1 MNDINNFLAMDLPS
15 LGGEFT
21 LRKVAPGDF
30 IFLEGQP
37 GNAAYVIMRGE
48 VQVTTEKA
56 NGEIVAINTMK
67 AGEMFG
73 EIALLTRECVRTAT
87 TTSVKGCDLLVIEPS
102 AFEAHMLKVDLMT
115 QYIMGQ
121 FCKRIVALTDRLR
134 DETK

>member
-1 MNDINNFLAMDLPS
+1 MDDIDNFLAMDLPS
-15 LGGEFT
+15 FGGDFV
-21 LRKVAPGDF
+21 LRKIAPGDF

-56 NGEIVAINTMK
+56 NGELVIISRMK

-73 EIALLTRECVRTAT
+73 EIALLTPECVRTAT
-87 TTSVKGCDLLVIEPS
+87 TISEKGCELLVIEPA

-115 QYIMGQ
+115 QYIMSQ
-121 FCKRIVALTDRLR
+121 FCKRIIALTDRLR
-134 DETK
+134 DE